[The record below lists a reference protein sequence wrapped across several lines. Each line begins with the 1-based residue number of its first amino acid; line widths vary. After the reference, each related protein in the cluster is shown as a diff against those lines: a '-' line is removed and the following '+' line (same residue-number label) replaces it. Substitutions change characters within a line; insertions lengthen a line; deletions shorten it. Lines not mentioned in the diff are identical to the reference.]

1 MKYRLITFIALLVTT
16 VTAIVPGCSRS
27 GSQVVA
33 DNPKS
38 ATADGGKSP
47 RAPSAGPPAL
57 VKVEAIKKD
66 VVTPKFLAV
75 GNVRPVRTS
84 IVASGADG
92 IVDIFS
98 VKMGDY
104 VVGEEPPTEE
114 DVTPAAAEE
123 TPKPEEDTHAAEEVI
138 PTLVKDPPTVLSQL
152 KMTSAKA
159 ELAEQ
164 RAVFEER
171 QAALEEIRSPRSE
184 DIDEARARQQSAEV
198 AYATSKRR
206 LAEMT
211 ALGERGAANPTEVKD
226 AQENLDAA
234 EQNRLAAAAVLAR
247 ISAPRGETVLQAQ
260 ARLEAQQEHVNFLEA
275 ELEKRTTV
283 APFDGFVVEEHTNK
297 GQWLS
302 KGDPVVTL
310 ADLKCVEV
318 EVQVDQQYIDQIHPK
333 SPVTLKIQGTGLSR
347 EWIVEKLTVV
357 PRSNWKEGSRSFPVI
372 LVIKNKGF
380 FDKDSAPIVPPTPA
394 LREGMMAEAEFSGK
408 EEDAI
413 MVPKDSIVRTSRGNF
428 IYVINPPTEEKSLS
442 VRQVEVTLGIGSDT
456 WIQVTGENLEAG
468 MQVVTEGAPRMR
480 PFQPVQIGKNEE
492 SETSN

>member
-1 MKYRLITFIALLVTT
+1 MKYRFITFIAFLVTA

-27 GSQVVA
+27 ASQAVEDSPGA
-33 DNPKS
+33 
-38 ATADGGKSP
+38 ATTDGGKAP

-57 VKVEAIKKD
+57 VKVETIKKD
-66 VVTPKFLAV
+66 VVTPKFRAV

-92 IVDIFS
+92 IVEEFPPEIK
-98 VKMGDY
+98 VGAYVTAGD
-104 VVGEEPPTEE
+104 
-114 DVTPAAAEE
+114 A
-123 TPKPEEDTHAAEEVI
+123 
-138 PTLVKDPPTVLSQL
+138 PTLLSKL
-152 KMTSAKA
+152 KMTSADA

-164 RAVFEER
+164 RAVLKER
-171 QAALEEIRSPRSE
+171 QAELEEIQIPRSE

-198 AYATSKRR
+198 ACVTAKRR

-211 ALGERGAANPTEVKD
+211 ALGQRGAANPTEVKD
-226 AQENLDAA
+226 AQDNLDGA

-247 ISAPRGETVLQAQ
+247 ISTPRSETVLQAK
-260 ARLEAQQEHVNFLEA
+260 ARVEAQLEHVKFLEA
-275 ELEKRTTV
+275 ELEKRTTM

-302 KGDPVVTL
+302 KGAPVVTL
-310 ADLKCVEV
+310 ADLKSVEV
-318 EVQVDQQYIDQIHPK
+318 EVQVDQQYIDQIHPG
-333 SPVTLKIQGTGLSR
+333 SQVALKIQGTGPYR
-347 EWIVEKLTVV
+347 EWTGTVHTVV

-372 LVIKNKGF
+372 IRIENKGF
-380 FDKDSAPIVPPTPA
+380 YGEDSAPILPPKPV
-394 LREGMMAEAEFSGK
+394 LREGMMAEAEFSGEE

-492 SETSN
+492 SE